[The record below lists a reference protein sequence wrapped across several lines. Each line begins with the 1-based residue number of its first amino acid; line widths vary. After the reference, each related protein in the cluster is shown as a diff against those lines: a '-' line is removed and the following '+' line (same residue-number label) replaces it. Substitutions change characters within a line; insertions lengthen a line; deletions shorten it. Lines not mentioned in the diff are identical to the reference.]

1 MPDQTI
7 VIADDDPAILQ
18 LMELVFL
25 EEGLGVLTARDGRE
39 AINLVVKQRPAAV
52 VVDLRM
58 PILDGYAVVSNLRK
72 GERTRA
78 IPIVAIS
85 AERSGK
91 RLSHLQVDAFLSK
104 PFELD
109 DLVNTVKALLASRCP
124 YSTPT

>member
-1 MPDQTI
+1 MPDQMI

-25 EEGLGVLTARDGRE
+25 EEGLVVLTARDGQE
-39 AINLVVKQRPAAV
+39 ALNLVARERPAAV
-52 VVDLRM
+52 VLDLRM
-58 PILDGYAVVSNLRK
+58 PILDGYAVVSNLRRS
-72 GERTRA
+72 ERTHA

-91 RLSHLQVDAFLSK
+91 KLSHLQVDAFLSK

-109 DLVNTVKALLASRCP
+109 DLVNTVKTLLASKCS
-124 YSTPT
+124 YQT